1 MCLAGAVVASCSLK
15 KRWLGGRFESFYCND
30 TFLTLNSANSVKN
43 IQGNSNEHHWGFMK
57 QIVYITVCP
66 NNYSNEFNYIVCNDG
81 SQTQEKRETSRI
93 SRLIRYIGDCILHVD
108 VNVKSLQDSI
118 RPLHLASRYN
128 ATNAVTFLLTQKAD
142 VNIRDI
148 KGRTPLH
155 YATRRGHD
163 KTSKVMIF
171 VKFSLQCC

>member
-1 MCLAGAVVASCSLK
+1 MMSYKLR
-15 KRWLGGRFESFYCND
+15 KRRKPVDE
-30 TFLTLNSANSVKN
+30 LNV
-43 IQGNSNEHHWGFMK
+43 
-57 QIVYITVCP
+57 
-66 NNYSNEFNYIVCNDG
+66 D
-81 SQTQEKRETSRI
+81 
-93 SRLIRYIGDCILHVD
+93 DCISD
-108 VNVKSLQDSI
+108 VNIKSLQDSV

-163 KTSKVMIF
+163 KTSKVMIYL
-171 VKFSLQCC
+171 SEI